1 MDSRITSGEEEGKGG
16 TVGGKFEFAGVE
28 TCGEEIGGMLGI
40 GDVDD
45 MVGGDGSGDKD
56 ALAVG
61 GKRDVENGVF
71 KGTERGHMDAIV
83 RPQVDLA
90 AVRGGDEIF
99 TIRLNGRGTKGYT
112 LQSMHVMSLCSD
124 GSVGRFRTGPARI
137 SVVSTPEEST
147 EMSSQRRMVESPDL

>member
-1 MDSRITSGEEEGKGG
+1 MAEIVHKSAGGVIAPDGLQNHIWGRGGKRGYGWREVRIRGSGE
-16 TVGGKFEFAGVE
+16 
-28 TCGEEIGGMLGI
+28 
-40 GDVDD
+40 
-45 MVGGDGSGDKD
+45 GGDGSGDKD

-99 TIRLNGRGTKGYT
+99 TIRLNGRGRKGYT